1 MKNLT
6 LQYWRLGVT
15 NIQIR
20 NPSLAQRHKNR
31 VSLFG
36 TRGPGQFFSESD
48 CTRAIHNSL
57 INLLRPDSDEHFASC
72 LEAIRTLKLSELLF
86 DLAPSSFAICVA

>member
-6 LQYWRLGVT
+6 LQYWRLGMT

-31 VSLFG
+31 VSLF
-36 TRGPGQFFSESD
+36 QHE
-48 CTRAIHNSL
+48 
-57 INLLRPDSDEHFASC
+57 
-72 LEAIRTLKLSELLF
+72 F
-86 DLAPSSFAICVA
+86 DAMETSVQLHG